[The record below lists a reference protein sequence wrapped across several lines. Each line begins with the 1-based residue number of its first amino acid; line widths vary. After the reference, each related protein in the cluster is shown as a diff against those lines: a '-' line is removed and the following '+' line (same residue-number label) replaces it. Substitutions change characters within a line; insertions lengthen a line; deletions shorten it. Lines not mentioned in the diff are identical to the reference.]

1 MKKSNSVSAYLYLLP
16 ALLILSTFSLYPAIK
31 VFLMSF
37 YTRYNYFK
45 HIAYEYGFENYT
57 SLFND
62 PQFILAG
69 LNTLKLVSIIVPFSL
84 SLSILVSVF
93 LVKNTKINSL
103 IRNIY
108 FLPFITSTVAV
119 AVVFRWIFHSRF
131 GLLNYLLSLIG
142 IDAVSWL
149 TDPDYSMTALIIL
162 CIWKTLGYNILIILT
177 GLRNIPEEYYAAAK
191 LDGASGV
198 KIFFAITLPLLFPMI
213 FFVFITSLIGSFK
226 TFSEVYALF
235 HRSAGP
241 VDSCLTIV
249 YYIYDKLVNQFSYG
263 VSAAASFI
271 LFLLILG
278 LTVLGFFVSKLI
290 NKHLGLGGLRS

>member
-1 MKKSNSVSAYLYLLP
+1 M
-16 ALLILSTFSLYPAIK
+16 
-31 VFLMSF
+31 
-37 YTRYNYFK
+37 
-45 HIAYEYGFENYT
+45 
-57 SLFND
+57 
-62 PQFILAG
+62 
-69 LNTLKLVSIIVPFSL
+69 
-84 SLSILVSVF
+84 
-93 LVKNTKINSL
+93 
-103 IRNIY
+103 
-108 FLPFITSTVAV
+108 
-119 AVVFRWIFHSRF
+119 
-131 GLLNYLLSLIG
+131 
-142 IDAVSWL
+142 SWL

-191 LDGASGV
+191 LDGASGI

-290 NKHLGLGGLRS
+290 NKRLGLGGLRS